1 VSPALQIAR
10 HRLQRAQEALTEA
23 DVLIDSA
30 RWRGALNRVY
40 YAAFYAAR
48 AALAARD
55 LDSSRHSG
63 VIALFQL
70 HFVKTGLIPATAA
83 RTLPRLFEAR
93 QTSDYADGADPSAD
107 EVRSFRS
114 DVDAF
119 ITACVRA
126 VEEASTGPG
135 EASEG

>member
-1 VSPALQIAR
+1 VA
-10 HRLQRAQEALTEA
+10 
-23 DVLIDSA
+23 
-30 RWRGALNRVY
+30 GALNRVY

-48 AALAARD
+48 AVLAARD

-70 HFVKTGLIPATAA
+70 HFVKTGLLPAAAA

-107 EVRSFRS
+107 EVRSFRG

-135 EASEG
+135 KAFEG